1 MRKIF
6 GFMLGAM
13 TGGVLGAAAVLLLT
27 PVSGNQMREQI
38 IGRVRLVQK
47 EILDAR
53 DQKRAEL
60 EGQLQALR
68 APRK

>member
-1 MRKIF
+1 MRNIF
-6 GFMLGAM
+6 GFILGAM

-60 EGQLQALR
+60 EGQLQAMR